1 MANRYLTLDKEKS
14 GKHGGSFLRG
24 GCSADEVLWVVSPE
38 VGKLFSDTSGLRPQ
52 VSAGDNMPVDISVYL
67 QHSHH
72 HHALGSR
79 KAAPALAGTPVAGL
93 LVVHIFTSVGCP
105 YFYISQAGN
114 SMALTTGENVPWD
127 FAKPAQKGKV
137 SAGGSNFS
145 ALNCRLYP
153 CSSMFLFSSLAGSP
167 LFLILALI
175 GIAAISLARDSQGVY
190 SLACQSFQGL
200 MGPSIALFSA
210 GFSLNS
216 TDHRIAG

>member
-14 GKHGGSFLRG
+14 GNNGGSFLRG

-38 VGKLFSDTSGLRPQ
+38 VGKLFSDTSRLRPQ
-52 VSAGDNMPVDISVYL
+52 VSAGENMPVDISVYL
-67 QHSHH
+67 QHSRHH
-72 HHALGSR
+72 HH
-79 KAAPALAGTPVAGL
+79 APALAGTPVAGL
-93 LVVHIFTSVGCP
+93 LIVHIFTSVGCP
-105 YFYISQAGN
+105 YLYISQAGN
-114 SMALTTGENVPWD
+114 SMALTTGQNFPWD
-127 FAKPAQKGKV
+127 FSKPAQKGKV

-153 CSSMFLFSSLAGSP
+153 CSSTLLFSSLAVSP

-210 GFSLNS
+210 GSSLNS